1 MVHLFKPFIVKN
13 SMNSSKISLF
23 SKIVLLAVSAL
34 FFASL
39 WFPMWRIE
47 LEAPQY
53 PEGLVLQ
60 LHANKIGGDVDIING
75 LNHYIGMK
83 TLHTEDF
90 PEFKILPYIF
100 GFFGL
105 FAFAMV
111 FLNKR
116 KGVIVLLSS
125 FLLFGILAGVDF
137 YRWNYEYGHNLDPN
151 AAIVV
156 PGMAYQPPLIGYK
169 QLLNFGAY
177 SIPDVGGWILITAG
191 LLLFIVVAK
200 ETHLVNRIFRKP
212 KIEAVLVLLLAFSF
226 MSCGD
231 FKVEPI
237 KLNADNCDFCKMSI
251 ADGKYAA
258 EVITQKGRV
267 YKFDD
272 ISCMTN
278 YCKENSN
285 GKIGAYYVSDFSQ
298 DNYLI
303 PAETAFFLS
312 GGTIKSPMHGG
323 IIAFSK
329 DNDAK
334 EFGKKLNAKSIAW
347 NSIITK

>member
-1 MVHLFKPFIVKN
+1 
-13 SMNSSKISLF
+13 MNTSKISLF
-23 SKIVLLAVSAL
+23 SKVVLLVVSAL

-39 WFPMWRIE
+39 LFPMWRIE

-60 LHANKIGGDVDIING
+60 LHANKIGGDVEIING

-90 PEFKILPYIF
+90 PEFQILPYVF

-105 FAFAMV
+105 FALAMV
-111 FLNKR
+111 FLAKR
-116 KGVIVLLSS
+116 KGVIILFSS
-125 FLLFGILAGVDF
+125 FLLFGVLAGVDF

-169 QLLNFGAY
+169 QLLNFGAF
-177 SIPDVGGWILITAG
+177 SIPDVGGWMLISAG
-191 LLLFIVVAK
+191 LLLFIIVAK
-200 ETHLVNRIFRKP
+200 ETHLLQRIYKKP
-212 KIEAVLVLLLAFSF
+212 KIDAVLVLFLSLSF
-226 MSCGD
+226 LSCGD
-231 FKVEPI
+231 SKVVPI

-251 ADGKYAA
+251 ADGKYGA

-272 ISCMTN
+272 IGCMVN
-278 YCKENSN
+278 YCKENAN
-285 GKIGAYYVSDFSQ
+285 TKMEAFYVHDFSQ
-298 DNYLI
+298 DNVLI
-303 PAETAFFLS
+303 PAQTAFFRS
-312 GGTIKSPMHGG
+312 GGVINSPMRGN

-329 DNDAK
+329 EKEAK
-334 EFGKKLNAKSIAW
+334 EIEVKLNAKPITWEA
-347 NSIITK
+347 IITK